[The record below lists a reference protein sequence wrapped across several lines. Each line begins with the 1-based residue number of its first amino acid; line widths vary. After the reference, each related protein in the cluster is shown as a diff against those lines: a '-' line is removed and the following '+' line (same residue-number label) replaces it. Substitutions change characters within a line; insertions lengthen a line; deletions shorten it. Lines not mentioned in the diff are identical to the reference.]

1 MREELRAL
9 ARRNLL
15 AFTKLGHP
23 DYKVGWVH
31 REICARLMRF
41 LLDVEARRSPRLI
54 LTMPPRHG
62 KSELVSRRFPAWC
75 LGLDPDLSFIC
86 ASYASGLANSMN
98 RDVRRIMQSPEYAE
112 VFPRSALPPKG
123 GGPNFVMRQDFFQVP
138 GHTGGLFS
146 AGVDGGITGRGAD
159 ILSID
164 DPFKGRSEADSPTMR
179 KRAWE
184 WYASVAYTRLSPGG
198 GVLVTATRWHED
210 DLVGRL
216 LTAGEQDGR
225 DQWAVVNFPAIAEED
240 EPHRRKGEAL
250 HPERYDL
257 AKLESIRANVGE
269 YEWNALYQQ
278 HPVPQGGGIFKAAW
292 VRHWGTLPR
301 VFDRVVQS
309 WDFSF
314 KDGAENDNVSG
325 QVWGR
330 VGANLYL
337 LDCVTGKMDFVS
349 QIRAMRSMT
358 GRWPQALEKIVEDKA
373 NGSAIISALGSE
385 IPGLVPYNPRG
396 SKTARAYAVSP
407 LFEAGNV
414 LLPPVDAA
422 HPWMRDYLDELLAFP
437 GARHD
442 DRVDAT
448 TQALDVLAVSPSSGV
463 LDFL

>member
-1 MREELRAL
+1 MREELRGL

-15 AFTKLGHP
+15 AFVKLGFP
-23 DYKVGWVH
+23 GYEAGWVH

-41 LLDVEARRSPRLI
+41 YLDVKAGGSPRMI
-54 LTMPPRHG
+54 VTMPPRHG

-75 LGLDPDLSFIC
+75 LGLDPDMGFIG
-86 ASYASGLANSMN
+86 ASYSSSLANAMN
-98 RDVRRIMQSPEYAE
+98 RDVRRIMQSPGYAE
-112 VFPRSALPPKG
+112 VFPRSALPPKAG
-123 GGPNFVMRQDFFQVP
+123 NASCVMRQDYFQVP
-138 GHTGGLFS
+138 GRAGGLFS
-146 AGVDGGITGRGAD
+146 AGVDGSITGRGAD

-164 DPFKGRSEADSPTMR
+164 DPFKGRAEAESPTIR
-179 KRAWE
+179 KRVWD

-216 LTAGEQDGR
+216 LSAEGQEGR
-225 DQWAVVNFPAIAEED
+225 DKWTVLDFRAIAEED
-240 EPHRRKGEAL
+240 EPHRKAGEAL
-250 HPERYDL
+250 HPERYGLD
-257 AKLESIRANVGE
+257 KLKSIRANIGE

-278 HPVPQGGGIFKAAW
+278 RPVPQGGGIFKAAW
-292 VRHWGTLPR
+292 MRHWGLLPK

-330 VGANLYL
+330 AGATFYL
-337 LDCVTGKMDFVS
+337 LDCVTAKMDFVA
-349 QIRAMRSMT
+349 QIRAMRSMAE
-358 GRWPQALEKIVEDKA
+358 RWPQAIEKVVEDKA

-414 LLPPVDAA
+414 LLPPVDSG

-448 TQALDVLAVSPSSGV
+448 TQALDILSGGRGSGV
-463 LDFL
+463 LDFI